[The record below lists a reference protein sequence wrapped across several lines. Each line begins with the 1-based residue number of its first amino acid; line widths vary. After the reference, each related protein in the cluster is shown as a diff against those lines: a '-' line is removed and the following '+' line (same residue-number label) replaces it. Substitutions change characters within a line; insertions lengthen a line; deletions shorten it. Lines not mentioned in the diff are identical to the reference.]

1 MDAIGQRLVAVRH
14 HRGLS
19 QAALARIVGVSKA
32 SVGHWEHGR
41 AQLNTKRLFELAAA
55 LNCRPKDLLSPV
67 ERHCET
73 ADEEETMGRA
83 RAVARQTTVTALWID
98 PERQQIF
105 PCVTHLNPYRIHAR
119 AAAAIPIIHS
129 CPMVGISCNVH
140 FTRKPADPAL

>member
-67 ERHCET
+67 EAPLRNSRRGGDHGQSPSRCPPNYR
-73 ADEEETMGRA
+73 DS
-83 RAVARQTTVTALWID
+83 ALD
-98 PERQQIF
+98 
-105 PCVTHLNPYRIHAR
+105 
-119 AAAAIPIIHS
+119 
-129 CPMVGISCNVH
+129 
-140 FTRKPADPAL
+140 